1 MCQYKLEKNSVK
13 QNKWLKMKINT
24 LLNMTFSIQFYSSI
38 QLTTL

>member
-24 LLNMTFSIQFYSSI
+24 LLNMKKKKKSNCG
-38 QLTTL
+38 LCR